1 MDSAIVFILIY
12 FALMLGIG
20 YWARSKVKSS
30 RDFLVAGQTLGFL
43 VMAVG
48 TFASIQSGFG
58 MIGHTANTYA
68 WGLQAI
74 VAAALFVPLAF
85 ALSWFLLGS
94 RLYRLAREYDVYS
107 IPDVIRLRYPG
118 RSAHL
123 SMSVAMFIG
132 AVAYMTAQVTAIGV
146 IVALI
151 FNTSTTTGALI
162 GSLVVTLYTIVG
174 GMLAGA
180 WTDFIQGLLMVA
192 TSIGLFFIATN
203 TLGGWGPMLE
213 SIAAQDASFLR
224 IDATQ
229 PLTWIWTFV
238 MLAVLGAAAQPQLI
252 TKFLMLRS
260 PTELKWGALVAGVAY
275 AVTTLFALGV
285 GMATRGL
292 TMDGRAPELENID
305 NTATWFLENMVSP
318 TFAGFVLAGLLAAI
332 MSSANSFIAV
342 GASALMRDV
351 TGALGIRV
359 RKELLWARVA
369 SALVVACSLV
379 FALYLSQVV
388 FILGAIG
395 WAAFAAAIFGPLALG
410 LYWRRATASAT
421 TAAVVFGIV
430 ANLALTVL
438 TAEGVV
444 TLPAYLQSGGAVVC
458 LGILLFVAVSV
469 AAPSRNSS
477 ERFTE
482 LAGDRPMGAGRV
494 DSLVAATF
502 ATIAAAT
509 AGMLF
514 DRWFL
519 VYYAVPVLATVFMLM
534 GSLNRRDLWS
544 RAMVARVAVFGAALA
559 VLFAASHAALGGEGT
574 LGGLPTSTAIFFY
587 VIWPVTAV
595 VAPLLYTTLYR
606 TWLRHDLEEESPVHR
621 SAPPTRTGE

>member
-20 YWARSKVKSS
+20 YWARSRVKSS

-43 VMAVG
+43 VMAIG

-85 ALSWFLLGS
+85 ALSWFLLGA

-123 SMSVAMFIG
+123 AMSVAMFIG

-151 FNTSTTTGALI
+151 FNISTTTGAVI
-162 GSLVVTLYTIVG
+162 GSLVVALYTVVG

-192 TSIGLFFIATN
+192 TSVGVFFIATN
-203 TLGGWGPMLE
+203 TLGGWGAMLE
-213 SIAAQDASFLR
+213 TIAAQDVSFLR
-224 IDATQ
+224 MDAAQ
-229 PLTWIWTFV
+229 PLTWIWSFV
-238 MLAVLGAAAQPQLI
+238 MLAILGAAAQPQLI
-252 TKFLMLRS
+252 SKFLMLRS

-275 AVTTLFALGV
+275 GVTTLFALGV

-292 TMDGRAPELENID
+292 TMDGRAPELEDID
-305 NTATWFLENMVSP
+305 NTATWFLDNMVSP

-351 TGALGIRV
+351 TRALGIRV
-359 RKELLWARVA
+359 RRELLGARVA
-369 SALVVACSLV
+369 SAIVVAFALL

-395 WAAFAAAIFGPLALG
+395 WAAFAATIFGPLVLG

-421 TAAVVFGIV
+421 TTAVVFGIV
-430 ANLALTVL
+430 ANLALTIL

-444 TLPAYLQSGGAVVC
+444 TLPAYLQSGGAVIC
-458 LGILLFVAVSV
+458 LAILLFAAVSV
-469 AAPSRNSS
+469 AAPSRTSS
-477 ERFTE
+477 ERFVE
-482 LAGDRPMGAGRV
+482 LAGDRTRGLGRA
-494 DSLVAATF
+494 DALVAAIVV
-502 ATIAAAT
+502 TIAAAT

-514 DRWFL
+514 DWWFL
-519 VYYAVPVLATVFMLM
+519 VYYAIPALTTVLMLM
-534 GSLNRRDLWS
+534 GSLNRSDLWS
-544 RAMVARVAVFGAALA
+544 KAMVGQVTAFGTTLVVLLA
-559 VLFAASHAALGGEGT
+559 IAHVALGGGGT
-574 LGGLPTSTAIFFY
+574 LGGLPTSMAILLY
-587 VIWPVTAV
+587 VVWPVTAV
-595 VAPLLYTTLYR
+595 VGPLLYTTLYS
-606 TWLRHDLEEESPVHR
+606 TWLRHDLQEIAVHES
-621 SAPPTRTGE
+621 AQPTRAGK